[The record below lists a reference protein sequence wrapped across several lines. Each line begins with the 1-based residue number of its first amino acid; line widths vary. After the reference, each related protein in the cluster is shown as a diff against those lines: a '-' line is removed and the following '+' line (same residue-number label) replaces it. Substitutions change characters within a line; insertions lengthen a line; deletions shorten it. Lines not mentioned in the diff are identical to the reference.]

1 MHLRSASGKQKRT
14 ATIITLFGIPLSG
27 FMTDIYLPSFPS
39 MAQSLAVSEQSIQLT
54 LTCFFLSYGFAQ
66 LFVGSLLDSIGRY
79 KAVLVSLG
87 VLCISSLAIAFTT
100 DIWLICFW
108 RIVQGLATSFIIVA
122 KRAYFVDLY
131 EGEKRK
137 YFLSYFTVIWSC
149 GPIIAPF
156 LGGYME
162 SLFNWQANFYF
173 LAVYS
178 GLLLIAEALYSGE
191 TIRQKK
197 SFNLKKMVLLYNVML
212 RNKAFMTGTMVL
224 GLAYSVVMVFNIA
237 GPFVVQQHFGYSEV
251 IIGYCTLAL
260 GIAWMIGGFL
270 SKHYTTVSFA
280 SKNRS
285 FTIAHLLLVI
295 VFIGVGALADNLLL
309 LISFA
314 FFILILGGF
323 IFTNYFTHNMIY
335 FPNNAGIAG
344 GLMGG
349 LLYII
354 TSFSSF
360 LISVSGDIETTF
372 DMSLRYL
379 MFILPLTLFVLYT
392 AWLHQKRNSP
402 AT

>member
-1 MHLRSASGKQKRT
+1 
-14 ATIITLFGIPLSG
+14 
-27 FMTDIYLPSFPS
+27 MTDIYLPSFPA
-39 MAQSLAVSEQSIQLT
+39 MAQNLAVSEQSIQLT

-79 KAVLVSLG
+79 KAVLVSLA
-87 VLCISSLAIAFTT
+87 VLFISSLAITFTT
-100 DIWLICFW
+100 DVWLICFW
-108 RIVQGLATSFIIVA
+108 RIVQGFATSFIIVA

-178 GLLLIAEALYSGE
+178 GLLFLAEAFFSGE

-197 SFNLKKMVLLYNVML
+197 PFNVKKMTLLYSVML
-212 RNKAFMTGTMVL
+212 RNKAFMTGIMVL
-224 GLAYSVVMVFNIA
+224 GLGYSVVMVFNIA
-237 GPFVVQQHFGYSEV
+237 GPFVVQEHFGYNEV
-251 IIGYCTLAL
+251 VIGYCTLAL
-260 GIAWMIGGFL
+260 GVAWMAGGFL
-270 SKHYTTVSFA
+270 SKHYTSVSFA
-280 SKNRS
+280 QKNRS
-285 FTIAHLLLVI
+285 ISLAQLTLVLI
-295 VFIGVGALADNLLL
+295 FIGTGILFDNLLL
-309 LISFA
+309 FITFA
-314 FFILILGGF
+314 FFILTLGGF

-335 FPNNAGIAG
+335 FPGNAGIAG

-360 LISVSGDIETTF
+360 VISVSGTIETTF

-379 MFILPLTLFVLYT
+379 MIVLLLTGFVFYT
-392 AWLHQKRNSP
+392 AWLHQKKQKPSSLVKS
-402 AT
+402 